1 MKLFISDDNNKENT
15 DIYIHSLEENQIYKI
30 TPQISDTSKIF
41 IEIELECGRYSLWS
55 KKNNKIQKYNYEII
69 EGNTTLKGKKNA
81 IIFEIKEL
89 MNNKVI
95 YDYPEERFIK
105 DKIKYQTML
114 NSLSEKHLHY
124 YWVNIHLLCLNYP
137 DNPSEEDKNQIKT
150 LISLMKTEQ
159 GLLCPICR
167 SHFNVWVD
175 KNNYQDAIE
184 NKEKLFEYFW
194 RLHNEINANNS
205 KDVINLE
212 NAKDIYK
219 LQDWDIHLEKY
230 DCNILPYFK
239 NKNIKQFVINFNS
252 ISREIMKKEI
262 LEKINNENE
271 ISLEITN

>member
-1 MKLFISDDNNKENT
+1 MKILIKNLQAKENIE
-15 DIYIHSLEENQIYKI
+15 IYLQHLEEFRMYKLE
-30 TPQISDTSKIF
+30 PENDTCSNIF
-41 IEIELECGRYSLWS
+41 LNIELKGGRYALYS
-55 KKNNKIQKYNYEII
+55 KKDNKIQEYNYEIS
-69 EGNTTLKGKKNA
+69 EGGQKIIDKKSI
-81 IIFEIKEL
+81 IIFEIKNIL
-89 MNNKVI
+89 NKKEI
-95 YDYPEERFIK
+95 FSYPEEKFIK
-105 DKIKYQTML
+105 GKIKYQKMINLL
-114 NSLSEKHLHY
+114 NDKHLHY

-167 SHFNVWVD
+167 SHFNVWVE

-212 NAKDIYK
+212 NAKDIYEF
-219 LQDWDIHLEKY
+219 QDWNEYLKKY

-239 NKNIKQFVINFNS
+239 NKNIQQFVINFNS

-262 LEKINNENE
+262 LEKIE
-271 ISLEITN
+271 I